1 MAAAAAL
8 ARMEVK
14 AKAKLPPSQEAIKN
28 QGRSSLEDT
37 EPGQGLAGTGAE
49 CHGNGVTLSCGL
61 LGPGRRSLAQGRAA
75 PSEGSE
81 SC

>member
-28 QGRSSLEDT
+28 QGRSSPEDT
-37 EPGQGLAGTGAE
+37 APGQGLAGT
-49 CHGNGVTLSCGL
+49 GNGVTLSCGL
-61 LGPGRRSLAQGRAA
+61 SGQGRGTWGRCSLAQGGAA
-75 PSEGSE
+75 PSEGSGT
-81 SC
+81 C